1 MSWSRHEAN
10 VLARAELGPN
20 FAPSHDAANGRVAR
34 ELPVASALLMGRDI
48 LESAV
53 PGNADGRNSILRS
66 ERIPA
71 LKARAPAAHQHACK
85 VAPKPLMIWRDH
97 APSR

>member
-34 ELPVASALLMGRDI
+34 ELPVASALLNRRVI
-48 LESAV
+48 AHKLPFSAQNETHLSLNHQAAYNWPWH
-53 PGNADGRNSILRS
+53 PGTSS
-66 ERIPA
+66 
-71 LKARAPAAHQHACK
+71 
-85 VAPKPLMIWRDH
+85 
-97 APSR
+97 